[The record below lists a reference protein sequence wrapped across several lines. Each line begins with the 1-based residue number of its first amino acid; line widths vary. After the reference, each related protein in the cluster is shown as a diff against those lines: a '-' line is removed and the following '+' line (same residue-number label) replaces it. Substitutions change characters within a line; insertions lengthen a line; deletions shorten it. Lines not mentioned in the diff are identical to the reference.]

1 MLTSAQMTDAR
12 RWMGYQVVG
21 TTVAIN
27 ADNDVVYGAFGMVTM
42 SLYKR
47 LTTLT
52 PEEEAVLTT
61 VYLANLAPLE
71 AAIFG
76 ASDNL
81 DTDIAAIWTHN
92 KSEVSDRAA
101 LFNRVRRQMCDF
113 IGFAPGPGLC
123 GAGGNSIRLVRA

>member
-1 MLTSAQMTDAR
+1 MTDAR

-21 TTVAIN
+21 TTMPIDGN
-27 ADNDVVYGAFGMVTM
+27 HDVVYGRFGMLTM
-42 SLYKR
+42 SLYTR

-61 VYLANLAPLE
+61 VYLANLALLE
-71 AAIFG
+71 TAIFG

-113 IGFAPGPGLC
+113 IGFSPGPGLC